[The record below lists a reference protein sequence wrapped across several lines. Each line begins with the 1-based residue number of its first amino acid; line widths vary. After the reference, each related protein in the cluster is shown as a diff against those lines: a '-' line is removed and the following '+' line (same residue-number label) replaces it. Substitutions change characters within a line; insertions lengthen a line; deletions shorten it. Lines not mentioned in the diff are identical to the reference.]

1 MLIVEEFWVGN
12 FTAINSYDFTG
23 YLIDMDKLK
32 CLRAPVYMKV
42 YFKKQFH
49 VIQMALDLRSHE
61 VDDCYEKER
70 YVLSYSLS
78 LHSTVMLEHTYGAR
92 WPCGRVKR
100 SRGPREWRGQPR
112 PYLRS
117 TLIPN
122 SFFYG
127 VIRHSVNRKATF
139 FISAF
144 SVFSTALS
152 RAGKAW

>member
-1 MLIVEEFWVGN
+1 
-12 FTAINSYDFTG
+12 
-23 YLIDMDKLK
+23 
-32 CLRAPVYMKV
+32 
-42 YFKKQFH
+42 
-49 VIQMALDLRSHE
+49 MALDLWSHE
-61 VDDCYEKER
+61 VHDCHEKER

-78 LHSTVMLEHTYGAR
+78 LHSAVMLEHTYGAR

-100 SRGPREWRGQPR
+100 SRGPIEWRGQPR
-112 PYLRS
+112 PYLCS

-127 VIRHSVNRKATF
+127 VIKHSVNSKATF

-152 RAGKAW
+152 RGGRGWSSAYHSRYNVNCEVWLPLLFSGCWLGFTELQLCLSIVYVLRS